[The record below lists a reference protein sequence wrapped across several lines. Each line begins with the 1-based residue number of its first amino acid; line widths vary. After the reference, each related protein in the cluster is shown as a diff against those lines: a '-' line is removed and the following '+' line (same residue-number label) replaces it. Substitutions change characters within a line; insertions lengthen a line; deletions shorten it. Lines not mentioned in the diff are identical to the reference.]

1 MLVPMSRILRGISAA
16 FILLICILP
25 ARAGGE
31 DGNALDFVR
40 SFLQEYPRFR
50 ADGIMTS
57 TLVGKPPYRCRV
69 EMVFD
74 KQDAVLFEYN
84 TDASKN
90 IIPYDYAYADRRLR
104 ETVYNRDRSQTVSTT
119 EVGAPNRTVF
129 NFVWDLLR
137 EAEQGAGLNSLV
149 FTGLMSLD
157 RDDSKRGTVLTL
169 RRRIPAGPIE
179 SVKFTF
185 DDDKRLRLIEIVQG
199 NKDQHRIEIRRFRK
213 ISGDLDLSKPAPP
226 RH

>member
-1 MLVPMSRILRGISAA
+1 MLRTVGRIPRGFFAA
-16 FILLICILP
+16 FIALACLVS
-25 ARAGGE
+25 AHAGGE

-40 SFLQEYPRFR
+40 AFLQEYPRFR
-50 ADGIMTS
+50 ADGTMTS

-74 KQDAVLFEYN
+74 KQDAVLFSYN

-90 IIPYDYAYADRRLR
+90 IIPYDYNYADRRLQ
-104 ETVYNRDRSQTVSTT
+104 ETVYNRDRSQVVKTT

-129 NFVWDLLR
+129 NFVWDVLR

-157 RDDSKRGTVLTL
+157 RDDSKRGTTLIL

-185 DDDKRLRLIEIVQG
+185 DDDKRLRLIDIVQG
-199 NKDQHRIEIRRFRK
+199 NKDQHHLEIRRFRK
-213 ISGDLDLSKPAPP
+213 ISGDTDSPKPAPP